1 MLRINLLP
9 VRQLKKR
16 AKAQKELFAMGLLF
30 LGTLLL
36 LFFVAMW
43 QLYTISSLEEEK
55 VRLTAEKK
63 ELEPQIAKL
72 KALKAEYQEIQRKTN
87 IIKKLRSEA
96 SLTVRLMDETAR
108 RIDSQRM
115 WLTSLQQNGDSLTLT
130 GIALDNQTV
139 AQFMD
144 ALKASDFVS
153 EVALANSSL
162 KVISGRNLKS
172 FVLNAKVFYPEKYK
186 KKSMQTED
194 SLLPGAPQVSDSRAE
209 QPASPK
215 KP

>member
-63 ELEPQIAKL
+63 ELEPQIA
-72 KALKAEYQEIQRKTN
+72 
-87 IIKKLRSEA
+87 
-96 SLTVRLMDETAR
+96 
-108 RIDSQRM
+108 
-115 WLTSLQQNGDSLTLT
+115 
-130 GIALDNQTV
+130 
-139 AQFMD
+139 FMD